1 MQSQFHFLSPS
12 SKLFARMCIQSFS
25 PCLRQ
30 IFAKSSSRF
39 DLSGQ
44 LCQGA
49 TSSLH
54 GHSYQTAN
62 FHSSLAR
69 TAENAT
75 AMLYF
80 KVQQRLHVHELS
92 LLFPNGFLSLTSIA
106 LRANF
111 TQRVQEHSIT
121 LTSVT
126 MTRRNQMGSLFG
138 GIPWIF
144 II

>member
-12 SKLFARMCIQSFS
+12 SKLFARKCIQSFS

-49 TSSLH
+49 TSSSLSLH

-62 FHSSLAR
+62 FHSSLA
-69 TAENAT
+69 AENAA

-92 LLFPNGFLSLTSIA
+92 LLFPNGFLSLTFIA
-106 LRANF
+106 LREN
-111 TQRVQEHSIT
+111 VNPIH
-121 LTSVT
+121 LH
-126 MTRRNQMGSLFG
+126 
-138 GIPWIF
+138 
-144 II
+144 